1 MSRTD
6 AEPTPRTPTGSTW
19 LRAGA
24 LAATASVVGNLVVLG
39 VADVGDASLAVTDG
53 GTVHDIAA
61 GGVVVASLVP
71 VAAAVALVAVAALRW
86 FGVVRLAQVVGGTF
100 ALLSVAG
107 PLAADTDTG
116 TSIALA
122 AMHVVS
128 GAAFVI
134 GLEVARRRIVAARRT
149 PTAAP
154 ARTTG
159 DAPPIA
165 A

>member
-6 AEPTPRTPTGSTW
+6 AERTPRTPTGSTW

-61 GGVVVASLVP
+61 GGVVAASLVP
-71 VAAAVALVAVAALRW
+71 VVAAVALVAVAALRW
-86 FGVVRLAQVVGGTF
+86 FGVVRLAQVAGGTF

-149 PTAAP
+149 PAAAA